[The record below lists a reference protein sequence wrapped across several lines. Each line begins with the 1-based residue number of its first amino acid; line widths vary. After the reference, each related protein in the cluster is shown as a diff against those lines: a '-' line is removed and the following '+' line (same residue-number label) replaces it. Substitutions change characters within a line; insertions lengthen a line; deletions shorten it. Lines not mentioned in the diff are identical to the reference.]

1 MGTEIYLVA
10 WEGYGD
16 EENSWETYDNISDE
30 LIRDYERQ
38 FQIRATAVLTAH
50 AEDEPEDEDD
60 DDELMEV
67 DVDPSEV
74 EQVVPVEIVKH
85 SLQWVNKKKY
95 KGGLGNVWVMLKYS
109 DGSRTPGYVSSEF
122 LGDSK
127 EGLDLSR
134 AYTKKNRC
142 TIGSTKVHAVGNIKQ
157 LKSFKQRPNQ
167 ARIVYSAVKSIA
179 WPFKSTLLYAQMN
192 HIAIA
197 GGDGP
202 GGAAKGHIPN
212 LLF

>member
-1 MGTEIYLVA
+1 
-10 WEGYGD
+10 
-16 EENSWETYDNISDE
+16 
-30 LIRDYERQ
+30 
-38 FQIRATAVLTAH
+38 
-50 AEDEPEDEDD
+50 
-60 DDELMEV
+60 
-67 DVDPSEV
+67 
-74 EQVVPVEIVKH
+74 
-85 SLQWVNKKKY
+85 
-95 KGGLGNVWVMLKYS
+95 LKYS

-179 WPFKSTLLYAQMN
+179 WPFKSTLLYAQMI

-197 GGDGP
+197 GGNGP
-202 GGAAKGHIPN
+202 GGAAKGRIPN
-212 LLF
+212 FKKKGGASGARLAGDRAYRRFGPNYGATRGFLVGSDIYE

>member
-1 MGTEIYLVA
+1 M
-10 WEGYGD
+10 
-16 EENSWETYDNISDE
+16 
-30 LIRDYERQ
+30 
-38 FQIRATAVLTAH
+38 
-50 AEDEPEDEDD
+50 
-60 DDELMEV
+60 
-67 DVDPSEV
+67 
-74 EQVVPVEIVKH
+74 
-85 SLQWVNKKKY
+85 
-95 KGGLGNVWVMLKYS
+95 WVMLKYS

-179 WPFKSTLLYAQMN
+179 
-192 HIAIA
+192 
-197 GGDGP
+197 
-202 GGAAKGHIPN
+202 
-212 LLF
+212 